1 MKQQRRPISIKPLDE
16 APAALPV
23 EGERPEPSLA
33 PEARQEPATA
43 TRTWRKAAT
52 RENRRGVAFYLPPTA
67 FRQLG
72 RLSVDTDRT
81 IQDLMLEAV
90 DDLFRKHSL
99 PRVAREEGR

>member
-23 EGERPEPSLA
+23 EGERRETPAL
-33 PEARQEPATA
+33 EARQEPATA

-52 RENRRGVAFYLPPTA
+52 RENRRGVAFYLPPAA

-99 PRVAREEGR
+99 PRVAREEGT

>member
-1 MKQQRRPISIKPLDE
+1 M
-16 APAALPV
+16 
-23 EGERPEPSLA
+23 
-33 PEARQEPATA
+33 
-43 TRTWRKAAT
+43 
-52 RENRRGVAFYLPPTA
+52 A

-99 PRVAREEGR
+99 PRVAREEGN

>member
-16 APAALPV
+16 APTELPV
-23 EGERPEPSLA
+23 EGERRE
-33 PEARQEPATA
+33 EPA
-43 TRTWRKAAT
+43 REEPPPRSWRKAAT
-52 RENRRGVAFYLPPTA
+52 RENRRGVAFYLSPTA

-90 DDLFRKHSL
+90 DDLFRKNSL
-99 PRVAREEGR
+99 PRVAREEEP